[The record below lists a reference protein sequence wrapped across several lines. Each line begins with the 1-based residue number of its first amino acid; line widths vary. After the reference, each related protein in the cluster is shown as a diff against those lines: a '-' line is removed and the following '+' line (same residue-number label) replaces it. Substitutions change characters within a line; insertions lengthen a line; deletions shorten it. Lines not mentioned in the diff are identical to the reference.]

1 MARMGRETQALTI
14 ILYIIT
20 AHGYCVGVI
29 AVRWE
34 KSRKFEGV
42 LYLFFVWGGSVPPTR
57 LSQTR
62 AQAPC
67 LRYAAPPS
75 AFSIPRPG
83 LSSLL
88 FLPPT
93 DRHIRFYSTP
103 RKFTKMV
110 QNGTHAWP
118 RHAIRSPQ
126 KYRESLHVHKPCRP
140 HHVVKSPLGSREA
153 WGNLFPTYKKYQ
165 TPGPFLRNVPF

>member
-20 AHGYCVGVI
+20 AHGYCVGLLPFDGRKV
-29 AVRWE
+29 E
-34 KSRKFEGV
+34 NSRE
-42 LYLFFVWGGSVPPTR
+42 FFIFFCVGGGSVPPTR

-62 AQAPC
+62 AHAPC

-103 RKFTKMV
+103 QKFTKMV

-118 RHAIRSPQ
+118 RHAIRSPK

>member
-1 MARMGRETQALTI
+1 MGRETQALTI

-20 AHGYCVGVI
+20 AHGYCVGLLPFDGRKV
-29 AVRWE
+29 E
-34 KSRKFEGV
+34 NSRE
-42 LYLFFVWGGSVPPTR
+42 FFIFFLCGGEVSPQRGYRRQGHKPLVCDTPR
-57 LSQTR
+57 
-62 AQAPC
+62 
-67 LRYAAPPS
+67 PPS

-103 RKFTKMV
+103 QKFTKMV

-118 RHAIRSPQ
+118 RHAIRSPK